1 MNNFKL
7 SLTDRI
13 YDFLG
18 NVDFYGTI
26 YSEGLEES
34 RERIAADIERD
45 PIGLSL
51 DLEDFLKEY
60 EEDTF
65 NDHIDELKEIQT
77 LLNDYARLNS

>member
-65 NDHIDELKEIQT
+65 NDHVDELKEIQT